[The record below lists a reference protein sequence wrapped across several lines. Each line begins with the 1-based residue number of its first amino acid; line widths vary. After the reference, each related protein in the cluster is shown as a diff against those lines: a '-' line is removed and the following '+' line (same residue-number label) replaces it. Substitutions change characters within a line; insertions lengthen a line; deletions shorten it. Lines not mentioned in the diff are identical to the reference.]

1 MIKEKLLTL
10 PKKPGCYLMKDKE
23 GTIIYVGK
31 AINLY
36 NRVNSYFRG
45 AHDYKTTKLV
55 SSIVDFDYIVT
66 KSEKEALIL
75 EYNLIKQYDPYF
87 NIVFKDDKS
96 YPYILLSDSPE
107 PYVSIIRLKKNQKVK
122 GRLFGPFP
130 DVGAARNT
138 LDILNKLYPTRK
150 CERMQDSLCLYYHI
164 KSCLG
169 YCEIEADKNECKNIK
184 NRITGF
190 LKGETAETLKD
201 LKTRMNE
208 ASENLNFEEALKY
221 RDLINDINNVTS
233 KQDVQINSKEDFDV
247 FSYAV
252 EDGYIS
258 ITGLFIR
265 NGKLLSSNRFIDYLI
280 CDAPNFVSSYI
291 YQYYEINP
299 KPKNLFVD
307 NDILVYLDGAIED
320 LNVNTVSRGKKYQLL
335 KQARLNSEEYLKQN
349 RKIVTRKEDYS
360 RNLEEEFKRI
370 FKSDIKRIE
379 LFDNSHT
386 GGVNT
391 VAAMVV
397 YKDFKPSKKDYRLFK
412 LEEGA
417 DDLKSMKEVMY
428 RRYFR
433 VLSENLERPDLII
446 VDGARIQIEAAKEIL
461 TSLDLDITLCGLG
474 KDDHHNTAYLMD
486 AELNKIDIDPD
497 SNLFFFLASMQ
508 DEVHRFA
515 INYHKKLRQKNMYRS
530 KLDGIEGLGEKSR
543 LKLLRKYKTIT
554 NISRQSV
561 EELSTVL
568 PLKVAERLYNSLRE
582 NKNDTEPE

>member
-130 DVGAARNT
+130 DVGAARNP

-169 YCEIEADKNECKNIK
+169 YCEIEADKNECENIK

>member
-169 YCEIEADKNECKNIK
+169 YCEIEADKNECENIK
-184 NRITGF
+184 NLITAF

-307 NDILVYLDGAIED
+307 NDILVYLDGAIEN

-554 NISRQSV
+554 NISRQPV

>member
-169 YCEIEADKNECKNIK
+169 YCEIEADKNECENIK

-201 LKTRMNE
+201 LKARMNE

-497 SNLFFFLASMQ
+497 SNLLFFLASMQ

>member
-169 YCEIEADKNECKNIK
+169 YCEIEADKNECENIK

-446 VDGARIQIEAAKEIL
+446 VAGARIQIEAAKEIL

>member
-169 YCEIEADKNECKNIK
+169 YCEIEADKNECENIK

-201 LKTRMNE
+201 LKARMNE

-307 NDILVYLDGAIED
+307 NDILVYLDGAIEN

-486 AELNKIDIDPD
+486 ADFNKIEIDPD

>member
-45 AHDYKTTKLV
+45 VHDYKTTKLV

-164 KSCLG
+164 KRCLG
-169 YCEIEADKNECKNIK
+169 YCEIEADKNECENIK

>member
-169 YCEIEADKNECKNIK
+169 YCEIEADKNECENIK

-349 RKIVTRKEDYS
+349 RMIVTRKEDYS

>member
-1 MIKEKLLTL
+1 MIKEKLLAL

-169 YCEIEADKNECKNIK
+169 YCEIEADKNECENIK

-307 NDILVYLDGAIED
+307 NDILVYLDGAIEN

-582 NKNDTEPE
+582 NENDTEPE

>member
-10 PKKPGCYLMKDKE
+10 PKKPGCYLMKDKN

-169 YCEIEADKNECKNIK
+169 YCEIEADKNECENIK

-201 LKTRMNE
+201 LKARMNE

-568 PLKVAERLYNSLRE
+568 PSKVAERLYNSLRE

>member
-169 YCEIEADKNECKNIK
+169 YCEIEADKNECENIK

-433 VLSENLERPDLII
+433 VLSKNLERPDLII

-461 TSLDLDITLCGLG
+461 SSLDLDITLCGLG

>member
-169 YCEIEADKNECKNIK
+169 YCEIEADKNECENIK

-201 LKTRMNE
+201 LKARMNE

-474 KDDHHNTAYLMD
+474 KDDNHNTAYLMD

-515 INYHKKLRQKNMYRS
+515 INYHKKLRQKNIYRS

>member
-107 PYVSIIRLKKNQKVK
+107 PYVSITRLKKNQKVK

-169 YCEIEADKNECKNIK
+169 YCEIEADKNECENIK

>member
-55 SSIVDFDYIVT
+55 SSIIDFDYIVT

-169 YCEIEADKNECKNIK
+169 YCEIEADKNECENIK

-307 NDILVYLDGAIED
+307 NDILVYLDGAIDD

>member
-169 YCEIEADKNECKNIK
+169 YCEIEADKNECENIK
-184 NRITGF
+184 NLITAF

>member
-169 YCEIEADKNECKNIK
+169 YCEIEADKNECENIK

-247 FSYAV
+247 LSYAV

-486 AELNKIDIDPD
+486 ADFNKIEIDPD

>member
-10 PKKPGCYLMKDKE
+10 PKKPGCYLMKDKN

-169 YCEIEADKNECKNIK
+169 YCEIEADKNECESIK

-428 RRYFR
+428 RRYFK
-433 VLSENLERPDLII
+433 VLTENLERPDLII

>member
-169 YCEIEADKNECKNIK
+169 YCEIEADKNECENIK

-486 AELNKIDIDPD
+486 ADFNKIEIDPD

-561 EELSTVL
+561 EELRTVL

>member
-10 PKKPGCYLMKDKE
+10 PKKPGCYLMKDKD
-23 GTIIYVGK
+23 GAVIYVGK

-55 SSIVDFDYIVT
+55 SNIVDFDYIVT

-96 YPYILLSDSPE
+96 YPYILLSDCAE
-107 PYVSIIRLKKNQKVK
+107 PYVSIIRLKKHQKVK

-169 YCEIEADKNECKNIK
+169 YCEIEADKSECTNIK
-184 NRITGF
+184 NKIISF
-190 LKGETAETLKD
+190 LKGDTSDILKD
-201 LKTRMNE
+201 LKNKMKE
-208 ASENLNFEEALKY
+208 ESENLNFEEASKY

-258 ITGLFIR
+258 VTGLFIR
-265 NGKLLSSNRFIDYLI
+265 NGKLLSSKRFIDYLVG
-280 CDAPNFVSSYI
+280 DAQNFVSSYI
-291 YQYYEINP
+291 YQYYELNP

-307 NDILVYLDGAIED
+307 SDMLIYLDGAIEG
-320 LNVNTVSRGKKYQLL
+320 LSVNTVTKGKKYQLL
-335 KQARLNSEEYLKQN
+335 KQAKVNSEEYLKQN
-349 RKIVTRKEDYS
+349 KKIVTRKEDYS
-360 RNLEEEFKRI
+360 KNLEVEFQRI
-370 FKSDIKRIE
+370 FKKDIKRIE

-433 VLSENLERPDLII
+433 VLSEDLERPDLII

-461 TSLDLDITLCGLG
+461 NSLDMDITLCGLG
-474 KDDHHNTAYLMD
+474 KDEHHNTAYLMD
-486 AELNKIDIDPD
+486 SELNKIDIEAD
-497 SNLFFFLASMQ
+497 SNLFFFLAAMQ

-543 LKLLRKYKTIT
+543 LKLLRKYKSIN
-554 NISRQSV
+554 NISKQSV

-568 PLKVAERLYNSLRE
+568 PVKVAERLYNSLRE
-582 NKNDTEPE
+582 KHDDTDSE

>member
-169 YCEIEADKNECKNIK
+169 YCEIEADKNECENIK

-190 LKGETAETLKD
+190 LKGETAETIKD

-397 YKDFKPSKKDYRLFK
+397 YKDFRPSKKDYRLFK

>member
-169 YCEIEADKNECKNIK
+169 YCEIEADKNECENIK

-320 LNVNTVSRGKKYQLL
+320 LNINTVSRGKKYQLL

-554 NISRQSV
+554 NISKQSV

-568 PLKVAERLYNSLRE
+568 PLKVAERLYNNLRE
-582 NKNDTEPE
+582 NENDTEPE

>member
-10 PKKPGCYLMKDKE
+10 PKKPGCYLMKDKN

-169 YCEIEADKNECKNIK
+169 YCEIEADKNECENIK

-474 KDDHHNTAYLMD
+474 KDDNHNTAYLMD

>member
-10 PKKPGCYLMKDKE
+10 PKKPGCYLMKDKN

-169 YCEIEADKNECKNIK
+169 YCEIEADKNECENIK

-221 RDLINDINNVTS
+221 RDLINDINSVTS

-307 NDILVYLDGAIED
+307 NDILVYLDGAIEN

>member
-169 YCEIEADKNECKNIK
+169 YCEIEADKNECENIK

-461 TSLDLDITLCGLG
+461 TSLDLDIALCGLG

-543 LKLLRKYKTIT
+543 FKLLRKYKTIT

>member
-169 YCEIEADKNECKNIK
+169 YCEIEADKNECENIK

-221 RDLINDINNVTS
+221 RDLINDINSVTS

>member
-169 YCEIEADKNECKNIK
+169 YCEIEADKNECENIK

-190 LKGETAETLKD
+190 LKGETAETIKD

-208 ASENLNFEEALKY
+208 ASDNLNFEEALKY

-428 RRYFR
+428 RRYFK
-433 VLSENLERPDLII
+433 VLTENLERPDLII

-568 PLKVAERLYNSLRE
+568 PLKEAERLYNSLRE

>member
-169 YCEIEADKNECKNIK
+169 YCEIEADKNECENIK

-265 NGKLLSSNRFIDYLI
+265 NGKLLSSNRFIDYQI
-280 CDAPNFVSSYI
+280 CDAPNFLSSYI

>member
-169 YCEIEADKNECKNIK
+169 YCEIEADKNECENIK

-201 LKTRMNE
+201 LKARMNE

>member
-169 YCEIEADKNECKNIK
+169 YCEIEADKNECENIK

-446 VDGARIQIEAAKEIL
+446 VDGSRIQIEAAKEIL

-530 KLDGIEGLGEKSR
+530 KLDGTEGLGEKSR

>member
-169 YCEIEADKNECKNIK
+169 YCEIEADKNECENIK
-184 NRITGF
+184 NLITAF

-221 RDLINDINNVTS
+221 RDLINDINSVTS